1 MNSTIE
7 FTKKEYNL
15 IAKNRGIKE
24 PEKMSTKELLGTLSR
39 YDTKRKVNSNRRK
52 ILKMGLEKIAKK
64 QNISKNE
71 LCKAEKL
78 LDKSIDELKEIVR
91 LRRIRNYDNL
101 TKEDLIFSLLKSES
115 NPAERNYT
123 RYFNNSTNDEIK
135 SKIND
140 IKLVLSRLG
149 NIVTKN
155 DRQKIKKDLYKIEQ
169 KRNLSDNKK
178 KKIYY
183 DLIKLAN
190 TLNKKE
196 EQKHSDLDDLDYFGI
211 RDIENLF
218 INNGDNYYKPVLV

>member
-7 FTKKEYNL
+7 FTTKEYNL
-15 IAKNRGIKE
+15 IAKNRGIKK

-115 NPAERNYT
+115 NPAESNYT

-155 DRQKIKKDLYKIEQ
+155 DRQKIKKDLYKTEQ